1 MVSKVQSL
9 HSTPTSAMW
18 GRERA
23 AGGAP
28 SRSHSP
34 IARHSPAVRVRSLLF
49 LTCDFFLIFSLLFF
63 FLYSLARKTAANC
76 PHFFVVACS
85 SLSVKFFAHFVN
97 QSEDGNSFIKNE
109 HTRVHL
115 LFILRSSF
123 LFKTYLLWFHK
134 RIGSNLSWFV
144 CNDTKQNWKVC
155 KFHKCVGILQVNF
168 KLINHYFSMWN

>member
-1 MVSKVQSL
+1 MQCEGGRGQLVVRPL
-9 HSTPTSAMW
+9 APT
-18 GRERA
+18 R
-23 AGGAP
+23 
-28 SRSHSP
+28 RSHA
-34 IARHSPAVRVRSLLF
+34 IRLLCACAAFCF
-49 LTCDFFLIFSLLFF
+49 LPVIFSWFFRFF